1 VHVIEDRHV
10 YRPTGQRGPSADT
23 NKLQGRFSWH
33 DGDVMAGAL
42 EPTKKF
48 AGFVRSNAAR
58 YPEDDATHHTLLSV
72 TQAAG

>member
-1 VHVIEDRHV
+1 
-10 YRPTGQRGPSADT
+10 
-23 NKLQGRFSWH
+23 
-33 DGDVMAGAL
+33 MAGAL